1 MAPVFDVNCCV
12 APSIRLALVGEMV
25 VGTLSMTV
33 TTALADPPG
42 PVAVTVAVP
51 DAGQVDGAV

>member
-1 MAPVFDVNCCV
+1 MFDVNCCV
-12 APSIRLALVGEMV
+12 APRSRLALVGEMV
-25 VGTLSMTV
+25 VGTLLMTV

-51 DAGQVDGAV
+51 DVGQVDGAV

>member
-1 MAPVFDVNCCV
+1 MFEVNCWV
-12 APSIRLALVGEMV
+12 APRSKLALVGEMV
-25 VGTLSMTV
+25 VGTLLMTV

-51 DAGQVDGAV
+51 DEGHVDGAV